1 MWLLDGDMERRY
13 YLDQKTEWQ
22 RHNCFVPAMATR
34 LPRRRHGGGVAV
46 GGEGAQTEANILSTM
61 PKNGQQQERKDHR
74 VRGGE
79 GEKGTGGE
87 GRKEPPRRE
96 GQNISGR
103 GRGGATG

>member
-46 GGEGAQTEANILSTM
+46 GGEGAQTEANILSRCPSTSS
-61 PKNGQQQERKDHR
+61 PDAAGAPVRNGQQQERKDHR
-74 VRGGE
+74 VRVE
-79 GEKGTGGE
+79 Q
-87 GRKEPPRRE
+87 PRSRE
-96 GQNISGR
+96 GASG
-103 GRGGATG
+103 GSG